1 MYKAIGKEGN
11 SGGCQGLL
19 ASPAPSSLSPVSS
32 DLGGIRDT
40 PPNPGSEYSFLGTW
54 ESSGILTC
62 IVYVNAYVCLIS
74 LGASECVH
82 VCIFCTCVSSLGKK
96 KISIQLTLPQ
106 LLVPSLPLWPQHDNI
121 YRTYSRVACCWLGPP
136 LVAELG

>member
-1 MYKAIGKEGN
+1 MYKAIRKEGN

-19 ASPAPSSLSPVSS
+19 ASSAPSSLSPVSS

-40 PPNPGSEYSFLGTW
+40 PQPWFRIFFSRYLGKQW
-54 ESSGILTC
+54 HPTC